1 MTLRVAIADD
11 SALLRRGL
19 AALLTSEGLEVACEA
34 ADATELLGC
43 VAALQPDVAV
53 VDIRMPPT
61 FTTEG
66 IQAATAIR
74 HDHPG
79 TGVLLLS
86 QYVETEN
93 AMQLLGNGAKGLG
106 YLLKERVS
114 DIDEFIDALHRVAAG
129 GTAVDPELVARM
141 VARPHNGHQREDEL
155 SSRNG
160 TSWS

>member
-79 TGVLLLS
+79 TGS
-86 QYVETEN
+86 SCCPSMWRPKTPCSSWGTERR
-93 AMQLLGNGAKGLG
+93 AWA
-106 YLLKERVS
+106 
-114 DIDEFIDALHRVAAG
+114 
-129 GTAVDPELVARM
+129 
-141 VARPHNGHQREDEL
+141 
-155 SSRNG
+155 
-160 TSWS
+160 TS